1 MAGVTGVMPLMD
13 PDEDRRTLPRGG
25 RSAMHNPNIHG
36 SRVSRYFL
44 LLLAL
49 MVFITSKKKQLIQTL
64 L

>member
-1 MAGVTGVMPLMD
+1 MMAGVTGVMPLMD

-36 SRVSRYFL
+36 SRVSRCFL

-49 MVFITSKKKQLIQTL
+49 MVRIIVKKKNKIK
-64 L
+64 